1 MLKKTCW
8 GRGVAGVNVVRIGC
22 GVVVV
27 FVVVVVVNMRV
38 RNRRDDDCAGLNIG
52 KLELENIL
60 GKMGV
65 GDAVFFML
73 R

>member
-8 GRGVAGVNVVRIGC
+8 GRGGAGVNVRSGC

-27 FVVVVVVNMRV
+27 FVVVVVDMRV